1 MQTDQIPVAALK
13 PANRA
18 RKAAMLSGALF
29 PGAGQIYNGQKIKGI
44 VIIVLTLFFF
54 GVFIYKIAVG
64 FTAHFENALY
74 FSELIMEDPQ
84 ETPASFG
91 ITLLQGVIFGALPAL
106 LLWIGATIDAW
117 RTGRTIK
124 DS

>member
-18 RKAAMLSGALF
+18 KKAALLSGALF

-44 VIIVLTLFFF
+44 VIIVLTLCFF
-54 GVFIYKIAVG
+54 GIFAYKIATG
-64 FTAHFENALY
+64 FNAHFQTLFD
-74 FSELIMEDPQ
+74 FSELTSVDPS
-84 ETPASFG
+84 ETSASVG
-91 ITLLQGVIFGALPAL
+91 KTLLQGVFFGAIPAL

-117 RTGRTIK
+117 RTGRGI
-124 DS
+124 DDF